1 MYHQDLH
8 IGEERIPAVIE
19 YSEDECGPLVI
30 DKIVI
35 INGPAVP
42 VGIFETEAI
51 EDMTHRLAKGHDRV
65 LAELHSMYL
74 EDRAADNDAFRAAYG
89 D

>member
-1 MYHQDLH
+1 MYHQVLH

-65 LAELHSMYL
+65 ISDLDAEYRA
-74 EDRAADNDAFRAAYG
+74 DRAQDRDAFRAAYG
-89 D
+89 G